1 MARQQPEQ
9 QAPPAQW
16 LRVQY
21 AKRGPARFT
30 STRDFG
36 RALERALRRGQIP
49 MAYSSGFN
57 PHPRISYA
65 NASPTSAATEAEF
78 LEIGLREVCDPAK
91 VRQALDEALPPG
103 LDVVAVVQSDRRALS
118 EVLTASDWRI
128 ELDSVDA
135 GDIDQTALERA
146 VAALMAAD
154 SYQVSRMTK
163 TGMRHFDVRGA
174 IIGLE
179 VVGPAVLQMR
189 AHHTTPLVRPDDV
202 VRALREL
209 EPSLVTERPAMLT
222 RLGQGE
228 LVDGELRDVMAGAAR
243 A

>member
-65 NASPTSAATEAEF
+65 NA
-78 LEIGLREVCDPAK
+78 
-91 VRQALDEALPPG
+91 
-103 LDVVAVVQSDRRALS
+103 
-118 EVLTASDWRI
+118 
-128 ELDSVDA
+128 
-135 GDIDQTALERA
+135 
-146 VAALMAAD
+146 
-154 SYQVSRMTK
+154 
-163 TGMRHFDVRGA
+163 
-174 IIGLE
+174 
-179 VVGPAVLQMR
+179 
-189 AHHTTPLVRPDDV
+189 
-202 VRALREL
+202 
-209 EPSLVTERPAMLT
+209 
-222 RLGQGE
+222 
-228 LVDGELRDVMAGAAR
+228 
-243 A
+243 

>member
-36 RALERALRRGQIP
+36 RAFERALRRAHIP

-57 PHPRISYA
+57 PHPRLSYA
-65 NASPTSAATEAEF
+65 NASPTSAATEAEY
-78 LEIGLREVCDPAK
+78 LEIGLSEVCDPDA
-91 VRQALDEALPPG
+91 VCAALDKALPPG
-103 LDVVAVVQSDRRALS
+103 LDVVRVVVSDRRSLN
-118 EVLTASDWRI
+118 EVLTASRWRI
-128 ELDSVDA
+128 ELDPVGE
-135 GDIDQTALERA
+135 GDIDPAALERA
-146 VAALMAAD
+146 VASLLAAEEF
-154 SYQVSRMTK
+154 SISRMTK

-174 IIGLE
+174 IIELTITEPTVLE
-179 VVGPAVLQMR
+179 LL

-202 VRALREL
+202 VRALRQIEPVL
-209 EPSLVTERPAMLT
+209 EVPRPALLT
-222 RLGQGE
+222 RLTQ
-228 LVDGELRDVMAGAAR
+228 GELRDGELLDAMRVGG
-243 A
+243 

>member
-36 RALERALRRGQIP
+36 RAFERALRRGQIP

-78 LEIGLREVCDPAK
+78 LEIGLSAACDPQA
-91 VRQALDEALPPG
+91 VRSALDEALPPG
-103 LDVVAVVQSDRRALS
+103 LDVVDVVVSDRRALS
-118 EVLTASDWRI
+118 EVLTASRWRI
-128 ELDSVDA
+128 ELDSVGA
-135 GDIDQTALERA
+135 GDIDGGLLRSA
-146 VAALMAAD
+146 VAELLAAP
-154 SYQVSRMTK
+154 QFLVSRMTK
-163 TGMRHFDVRGA
+163 TGLREFDVRQA
-174 IIGLE
+174 IICLE
-179 VVGPAVLQMR
+179 VVDEATLALF

-202 VRALREL
+202 VRALRMIAPGL
-209 EPSLVTERPAMLT
+209 ETPRPALLT
-222 RLGQGE
+222 RLAQGE
-228 LVDGELRDVMAGAAR
+228 FVDGQLRDAMRPVSD
-243 A
+243 